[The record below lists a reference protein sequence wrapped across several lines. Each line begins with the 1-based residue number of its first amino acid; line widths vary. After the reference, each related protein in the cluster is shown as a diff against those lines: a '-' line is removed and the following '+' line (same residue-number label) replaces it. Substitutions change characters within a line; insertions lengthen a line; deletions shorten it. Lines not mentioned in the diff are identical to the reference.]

1 MEKKTSYNINFAQAL
16 VAGGIAGTSV
26 DVILYPLDTIKTR
39 LQSKSGFYSSGG
51 FRGIYSGLPSVIIG
65 SAPGASAFFVT
76 YEYFK
81 KTLGDLIPDPKYS
94 SLVHMT
100 AASSGEVVACLIRT
114 PTEVIKSRM
123 QVKQYSSVP
132 KAVKMIFQQEGFFG
146 FYQGFTSLVFR
157 EVPFSCIQFPLYE
170 YFKSLAANYTHRK
183 YIEPWEAAICG
194 SFAGGITAGVT
205 TPLDV
210 IKTRLMLSTKGQNI
224 HNYSGITNTF
234 YRILTQE
241 GIKALFSGIG
251 PRVLWISI
259 GGYIF
264 LGAYEKVKKTLYK
277 HEIFA

>member
-132 KAVKMIFQQEGFFG
+132 KAVKMIFQQEGFF
-146 FYQGFTSLVFR
+146 
-157 EVPFSCIQFPLYE
+157 
-170 YFKSLAANYTHRK
+170 AANYTHRK